1 MKLLQEGNPLIRG
14 AVRAGMSE
22 PTARK
27 YARSGQMPSEMK
39 GATRTDKRTRA
50 LPAWPAGPAARLTGP
65 PRGCLSRPRPARG

>member
-39 GATRTDKRTRA
+39 GAARTWRTRPDPYA
-50 LPAWPAGPAARLTGP
+50 
-65 PRGCLSRPRPARG
+65 